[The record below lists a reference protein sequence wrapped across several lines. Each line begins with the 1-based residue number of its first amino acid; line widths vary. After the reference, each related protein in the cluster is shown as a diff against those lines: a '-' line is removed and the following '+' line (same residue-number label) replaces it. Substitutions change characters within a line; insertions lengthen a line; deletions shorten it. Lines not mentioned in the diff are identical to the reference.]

1 MIWQKAPLQSPLLVL
16 NRSLHK
22 DAVKVFK
29 VIQRIMG
36 DRERDRPVGVRAA
49 TENHLN
55 PLTSSTS
62 SLNASS
68 TSLPSMV
75 TGILEE
81 ERWLLTE
88 GLAHGELRDEIYCQ
102 LVKQLTGNSNTYVQ
116 CFCHSFSSFINP
128 LFQRKRL
135 SGLAAS
141 LCSFGDFPSV
151 QELRSVPPVF
161 HPARNLAV

>member
-1 MIWQKAPLQSPLLVL
+1 MLPDDLASDIQQFVQAEFARQYFTTHRTGFIFRRKIPVEKMMVWQKTPLQSPLLAL

-36 DRERDRPVGVRAA
+36 DRERDKPVGVRSASD
-49 TENHLN
+49 NHLN
-55 PLTSSTS
+55 PLASSTS
-62 SLNASS
+62 SMNASS

-88 GLAHGELRDEIYCQ
+88 GLTHGELRDEIYCQ
-102 LVKQLTGNSNTYVQ
+102 LVKQLTGNSNT
-116 CFCHSFSSFINP
+116 
-128 LFQRKRL
+128 
-135 SGLAAS
+135 
-141 LCSFGDFPSV
+141 
-151 QELRSVPPVF
+151 
-161 HPARNLAV
+161 